1 LINDQQL
8 AGCSNE
14 QLLAIAYLRTPA
26 AIRERCD
33 RLFHL
38 ACTDQLH
45 YFRCNLTQLD
55 QVAHYVIEVMRDEYP
70 DLNIPFHSRWRHFEV
85 GNVPRLAEL
94 EQHLAGL
101 TPLEKAQT
109 KFDLAIISVLL
120 DAGAGSE
127 WQYGEQE
134 PGQVFR
140 RSEGLAVA
148 SFRMFCQ
155 GAFSS
160 NPKFP
165 LQADAQGLQHFTA
178 AQLAQG
184 FQVSSTN
191 PLLGLEGRVELLQR
205 LGQSLNSL
213 PQLFGTE
220 NPRPGNLV
228 NYLLQGLNVGK
239 LNVQGSQEQLNVGE
253 LKVESSTQ
261 TNFQPSNLQPSTPL
275 PASTVFSAV
284 LEGLGNI
291 WPGRLTIAGVN
302 LGDVWIHPAL
312 KGDNP
317 SAQYVPFHKLSQ
329 WLTYSLLEP
338 LQELGVEITGLDEM
352 TGLPEYR
359 NGGLC
364 LDLGLL
370 EAKQASVVQER
381 HLPESEVIVEWRS
394 LTVSLLDRIA
404 DTIRQQLNLSAIQL
418 PLVKVLQGGTWTAG
432 RRVAAQLREGGVP
445 PIQIESDGT
454 VF

>member
-1 LINDQQL
+1 LNNLELQ
-8 AGCSNE
+8 ATCSDE
-14 QLLAIAYLRTPA
+14 QRSAIAYLRTPV

-33 RLFHL
+33 RLFTL
-38 ACTDQLH
+38 ACADQLN
-45 YFRCNLTQLD
+45 YFRCNLTKLD
-55 QVAHYVIEVMRDEYP
+55 SVADYVIEVMRDQYS

-85 GNVPRLAEL
+85 GNVPRLVEL
-94 EQHLAGL
+94 EQQLVGL

-109 KFDLAIISVLL
+109 KFDLAIVSVLL
-120 DAGAGSE
+120 DAGAGSN
-127 WQYGEQE
+127 WQYHEQE
-134 PGQVFR
+134 TGVVFR

-160 NPKFP
+160 DPEHP
-165 LQADAQGLQHFTA
+165 LQADAQGLQALTV
-178 AQLAQG
+178 QKLAQG
-184 FQVSSTN
+184 FQASQAN
-191 PLLGLEGRVELLQR
+191 PLIGVEGRLELLQR
-205 LGQSLNSL
+205 LGRSLVAL
-213 PQLFGTE
+213 PQLFGDS

-228 NYLLQGLNVGK
+228 NYLLGVGVETG
-239 LNVQGSQEQLNVGE
+239 NWGQESICTDIWQ
-253 LKVESSTQ
+253 Q
-261 TNFQPSNLQPSTPL
+261 TSPLSPHSPL
-275 PASTVFSAV
+275 PTQLAAKTVLSAL

-291 WPGRLTIAGVN
+291 WPGRLAIADIN
-302 LGDVWIHPAL
+302 LGDVWLHPAL
-312 KGDNP
+312 QGNNP
-317 SAQYVPFHKLSQ
+317 TDQYVPFHKLSQ

-338 LQELGVEITGLDEM
+338 LQELGLEITGLDEL

-370 EAKQASVVQER
+370 EVKDSTVLQQR
-381 HLPESEVIVEWRS
+381 HLPGSELIVEWRA
-394 LTVSLLDRIA
+394 LTVSLLDKIA
-404 DTIRQQLNLSAIQL
+404 AAIRQRLNLSKTDL

-432 RRVAAQLREGGVP
+432 RQIAAQLREGGVP

>member
-1 LINDQQL
+1 MNNYQQQ
-8 AGCSNE
+8 AICSDE
-14 QLLAIAYLRTPA
+14 QRSAIAYLRTPA

-33 RLFHL
+33 RLFTL
-38 ACTDQLH
+38 ACADQLYH
-45 YFRCNLTQLD
+45 FRCNLTQLD
-55 QVAHYVIEVMRDEYP
+55 SVANYVIEVMRDQYP

-85 GNVPRLAEL
+85 GNIPRLSEL
-94 EQHLAGL
+94 EQLLAGL

-109 KFDLAIISVLL
+109 KFDLAIVSVLL
-120 DAGAGSE
+120 DAGAGAD
-127 WQYGEQE
+127 WQYHERETGL
-134 PGQVFR
+134 VFR

-160 NPKFP
+160 DPERP
-165 LQADAQGLQHFTA
+165 LQADAQGLQGLTSDK
-178 AQLAQG
+178 LAEG
-184 FQVSSTN
+184 FQVSLAN
-191 PLLGLEGRVELLQR
+191 PLLGVEGRLELLQR
-205 LGQSLNSL
+205 LGRSLYAV
-213 PQLFGTE
+213 PQLFGTS

-228 NYLLQGLNVGK
+228 NYLLGQ
-239 LNVQGSQEQLNVGE
+239 SVGE
-253 LKVESSTQ
+253 WESGRAGEWENSL
-261 TNFQPSNLQPSTPL
+261 TNPSSPHALTPSRPHQL
-275 PASTVFSAV
+275 AASSVLSAV

-291 WPGRLTIAGVN
+291 WPGRLAIAGVN
-302 LGDVWIHPAL
+302 LGDVWLHPAL
-312 KGDNP
+312 KGDNLTD
-317 SAQYVPFHKLSQ
+317 QYVPFHKLSQ

-338 LQELGVEITGLDEM
+338 LQELGLEITGLDEM

-370 EAKQASVVQER
+370 EVKDTAILQKR
-381 HLPESEVIVEWRS
+381 YLPVSEVIVEWRA

-404 DTIRQQLNLSAIQL
+404 VTIRQQLNLSATQL

-432 RRVAAQLREGGVP
+432 RRIAAQLRESGVP

>member
-1 LINDQQL
+1 M
-8 AGCSNE
+8 
-14 QLLAIAYLRTPA
+14 AIAYLRTPA

-55 QVAHYVIEVMRDEYP
+55 LVANYVIEVMRDEYP
-70 DLNIPFHSRWRHFEV
+70 NLNIPFHSRWRHFEV

-94 EQHLAGL
+94 EQHLTGL
-101 TPLEKAQT
+101 TPQEKAQT

-134 PGQVFR
+134 TGQVFR

-148 SFRMFCQ
+148 SFHMFCQ

-160 NPKFP
+160 NPQFS
-165 LQADAQGLQHFTA
+165 LQADAQGLQNFTA

-184 FQVSSTN
+184 FQVSQAN
-191 PLLGLEGRVELLQR
+191 PLLGLKGRVELLQR
-205 LGQSLNSL
+205 LGHSLHSL

-228 NYLLQGLNVGK
+228 NYLLQGLNV
-239 LNVQGSQEQLNVGE
+239 
-253 LKVESSTQ
+253 ESSSQ
-261 TNFQPSNLQPSTPL
+261 TNLQASIPL

-302 LGDVWIHPAL
+302 LGDVWIHSAL

-317 SAQYVPFHKLSQ
+317 TAEYVPFHKLSQ

-338 LQELGVEITGLDEM
+338 LQDLGIEITELDEM

-370 EAKQASVVQER
+370 EAKQDFVIQKL
-381 HLPESEVIVEWRS
+381 HLPESEVIVEWRA
-394 LTVSLLDRIA
+394 LTVILLDRIA
-404 DTIRQQLNLSAIQL
+404 DAIRQKLNLSAAEL

-432 RRVAAQLREGGVP
+432 RRIASQLREGGVP